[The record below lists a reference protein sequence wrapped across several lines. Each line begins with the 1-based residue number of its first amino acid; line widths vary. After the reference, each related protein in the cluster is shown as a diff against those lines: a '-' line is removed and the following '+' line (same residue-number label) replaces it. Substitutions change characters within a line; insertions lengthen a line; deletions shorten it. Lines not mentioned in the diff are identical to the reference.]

1 MPKINEVIGEF
12 QLPPLQRK
20 VYSYLQEHK
29 DEVFSYMDSAE
40 LGKLIRHT
48 GSPRGIAFSFWDLN
62 RKGLI
67 DKERVGRR
75 VYFGSKPAIAELRKQ
90 KKE

>member
-40 LGKLIRHT
+40 LG
-48 GSPRGIAFSFWDLN
+48 N
-62 RKGLI
+62 
-67 DKERVGRR
+67 
-75 VYFGSKPAIAELRKQ
+75 
-90 KKE
+90 